1 MCRDRDASQSAQ
13 QCLQVVWSSSVR
25 LYISSRVKQKG
36 EPRLL
41 LALWPKCLTA
51 KQYLFPPSLPPSHTL
66 LCSQQSLPVPVWPQ
80 QQQLKEVKQGRGR
93 LREKGPGGGECTALS
108 AGFPLSDVYMHAH
121 TQLAQEAACV
131 ANDQMGKD
139 EVNLEVDQRGLPPLR
154 IWLSKYQSSLPV
166 SPALTHLC
174 RGLKE
179 RSRARQIDM
188 GRKRPSSLVKEKQ
201 IALIKFS

>member
-1 MCRDRDASQSAQ
+1 MTHEWVFKDFNSMCRDRDASQSAQ

-93 LREKGPGGGECTALS
+93 LREKGPGG
-108 AGFPLSDVYMHAH
+108 MHSIVGR
-121 TQLAQEAACV
+121 L
-131 ANDQMGKD
+131 
-139 EVNLEVDQRGLPPLR
+139 
-154 IWLSKYQSSLPV
+154 SSLWRVHARTHTV
-166 SPALTHLC
+166 SA
-174 RGLKE
+174 RGSVCGKWPN
-179 RSRARQIDM
+179 
-188 GRKRPSSLVKEKQ
+188 G
-201 IALIKFS
+201 

>member
-1 MCRDRDASQSAQ
+1 MQRPGCKSVCTAMLTGGLEFKCASVHLIQSKTERRATTTSGI
-13 QCLQVVWSSSVR
+13 V
-25 LYISSRVKQKG
+25 
-36 EPRLL
+36 
-41 LALWPKCLTA
+41 A
-51 KQYLFPPSLPPSHTL
+51 KMLNCKTVPFPTLPPSHTL

-93 LREKGPGGGECTALS
+93 LREKGPGGECTALS

-154 IWLSKYQSSLPV
+154 IWLS
-166 SPALTHLC
+166 
-174 RGLKE
+174 
-179 RSRARQIDM
+179 
-188 GRKRPSSLVKEKQ
+188 
-201 IALIKFS
+201 